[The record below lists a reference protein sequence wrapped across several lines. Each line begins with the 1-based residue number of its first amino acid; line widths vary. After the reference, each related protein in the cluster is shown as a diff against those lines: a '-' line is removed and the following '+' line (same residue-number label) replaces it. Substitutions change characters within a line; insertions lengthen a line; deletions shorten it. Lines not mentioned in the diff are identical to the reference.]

1 MSAMDQYKD
10 YATKNGTKT
19 TKSIQKKAVEGTT
32 QRIERRGIGLKIYT
46 MRISKLNTDLVGV
59 SSTTKQGIM

>member
-19 TKSIQKKAVEGTT
+19 TKSIQKKAVEGTM
-32 QRIERRGIGLKIYT
+32 QRTGWRGIELKTYT
-46 MRISKLNTDLVGV
+46 MLISKLNTDLVGV
-59 SSTTKQGIM
+59 SSTTKQGIT